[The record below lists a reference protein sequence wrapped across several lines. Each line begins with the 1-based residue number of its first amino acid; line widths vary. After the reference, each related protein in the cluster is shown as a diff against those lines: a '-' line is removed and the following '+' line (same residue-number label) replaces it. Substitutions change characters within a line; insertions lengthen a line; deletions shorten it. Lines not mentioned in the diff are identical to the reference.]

1 MSGVAVFLADHIQI
15 LLVFLFA
22 CHMLNVTDET
32 GLFDDDRVAGLLF
45 QIHNSILKYC
55 GRIGN
60 VVRCQMRSLEEI
72 LSELNAA
79 EKEYARKCEQYGI
92 EEKSK
97 KKKTDENVRNDEQ

>member
-1 MSGVAVFLADHIQI
+1 MGRIVMLLSDLGKIVPVFFFTFHAFHIG
-15 LLVFLFA
+15 
-22 CHMLNVTDET
+22 DET
-32 GLFDDDRVAGLLF
+32 GAFDDDGVCRFAF
-45 QIHNSILKYC
+45 QIHTFILMNC
-55 GRIGN
+55 VRIGN